1 MGIIGKEYQWYWSQ
15 KKGGVEGFPGRVM
28 FGFCWLNTNSIYTR
42 VATDSFNDCRD
53 PFPLLANYA
62 QAIPSFP
69 VQVFEL

>member
-1 MGIIGKEYQWYWSQ
+1 MVLEPKERWS
-15 KKGGVEGFPGRVM
+15 GGVSWSSNVGGL
-28 FGFCWLNTNSIYTR
+28 GFCWLNTNSIYTR
-42 VATDSFNDCRD
+42 VTTDSFNDYRD

>member
-1 MGIIGKEYQWYWSQ
+1 
-15 KKGGVEGFPGRVM
+15 M

-42 VATDSFNDCRD
+42 VATDSFNDYRD